1 MSKSASVVAIN
12 PVLISQSAAVT
23 LVGVEYNLDNND
35 LCLGCGECVAGCA
48 IS

>member
-1 MSKSASVVAIN
+1 MSKSALVVANN
-12 PVLISQSAAVT
+12 PVLYSQSAAVT

-35 LCLGCGECVAGCA
+35 LCLGCDECVAVCA